1 MRLDRVAL
9 SAIALLIGG
18 VLLPCSAGAG
28 PLLFSVSPR
37 DTVLR
42 QIDSADGSTVDA
54 SVLITL
60 AGLTV
65 LKSTGLARDPLTD
78 TLYTLLVVQSGGG
91 SPFRVLATLDEATG
105 AASSIGVTSQKFAG
119 IAFADDGTLYGISG
133 DGAAVPESLF
143 ILNINTGSASLVL
156 QLGDGSD
163 GETIAFNPD
172 DGLLYHASGVGNQNQ
187 TVNGE
192 IFETVDLGTPVV
204 TNVPLSQDDYQELTA
219 LMFSS
224 GGFLAGDVGD
234 TNVDDPGFYHITAG
248 GVVTF
253 LGAMDHVTKG
263 LVPVP
268 EPVGWL
274 QLASGITLLSVLR
287 RMRKS

>member
-1 MRLDRVAL
+1 VRLDRVAL

-65 LKSTGLARDPLTD
+65 EKSTGLARDPLTD
-78 TLYTLLVVQSGGG
+78 TLYTLLVVQSGG

-143 ILNINTGSASLVL
+143 TLNINTGSASLVL

-172 DGLLYHASGVGNQNQ
+172 DGLLYHASGIGNQNL

-192 IFETVDLGTPVV
+192 IFETIDPGTLAV

-219 LMFSS
+219 LMFSD
-224 GGFLAGDVGD
+224 GGFLAGDIGD
-234 TNVDDPGFYHITAG
+234 VNVDLPGFYHVSAG
-248 GVVTF
+248 GIVTF
-253 LGAMDHVTKG
+253 LGDMDHVTKG

-268 EPVGWL
+268 EPVRWI
-274 QLASGITLLSVLR
+274 QLVSGITLLSVLR

>member
-1 MRLDRVAL
+1 
-9 SAIALLIGG
+9 
-18 VLLPCSAGAG
+18 
-28 PLLFSVSPR
+28 
-37 DTVLR
+37 
-42 QIDSADGSTVDA
+42 
-54 SVLITL
+54 
-60 AGLTV
+60 
-65 LKSTGLARDPLTD
+65 
-78 TLYTLLVVQSGGG
+78 
-91 SPFRVLATLDEATG
+91 VLATLDEATG
-105 AASSIGVTSQKFAG
+105 VAASIGIVNQKFAG

-143 ILNINTGSASLVL
+143 TLNINTGSASLVV
-156 QLGDGSD
+156 QLGNGSD

-172 DGLLYHASGVGNQNQ
+172 DGLLYHASGIGNQNQ
-187 TVNGE
+187 VANGE
-192 IFETVDLGTPVV
+192 IFETIDPGTLAV

-219 LMFSS
+219 LMFSD

-234 TNVDDPGFYHITAG
+234 TNVDDPGFYHISAA

-274 QLASGITLLSVLR
+274 QLASGFALLSALR
-287 RMRKS
+287 RMHKN